1 MSASVLFDTPGPKA
15 RRRILLINVIG
26 ILLIAGLLFVVVA
39 GLAAKGQMD
48 PELWASLF
56 TSNAWVNF
64 LLPGLLNT
72 LKAAGLGIVLSVTF
86 GLAFGMGLLAQAKA
100 LRWFSTII
108 VEFFRAVPVLLM
120 IVFLNILL
128 ARTGMVNGTDSPFWA
143 VVISL
148 MLYNGSVIAELV
160 RSGVRNLPKGQR
172 EAGIAIGLTTTQS
185 LRLIEIPQAL
195 VAMLPALIGQ
205 FVVILKDSALG
216 YIIGF
221 TEFLF
226 FSRTFAA
233 ANGNM
238 LQALLLAAAVF
249 IIINFSL
256 GKLAEFVSRRLS
268 SRMPSAK
275 EGANPATD
283 IEAPITPPVA
293 PIDPK
298 V

>member
-15 RRRILLINVIG
+15 KQRILLINIIG
-26 ILLIAGLLFVVVA
+26 TLLIVGLLYLVIS

-48 PELWASLF
+48 GSLWASLF

-72 LKAAGLGIVLSVTF
+72 LKAAGLGIVLSVAF
-86 GLAFGMGLLAQAKA
+86 GLIFGMGLLAEVKA
-100 LRWFSTII
+100 LRWFSTVV

-120 IVFLNILL
+120 IVFFNILL
-128 ARTGMVNGTDSPFWA
+128 SRTGVVDGTDAPYWA

-148 MLYNGSVIAELV
+148 MLYNGSVVAELV

-172 EAGIAIGLTTTQS
+172 EAGIAIGLTGTQS

-226 FSRTFAA
+226 YARTFAS

-238 LQALLLAAAVF
+238 LQALLVAAAVF
-249 IIINFSL
+249 ILINFALS
-256 GKLAEFVSRRLS
+256 KLAEFVSRRLS
-268 SRMPSAK
+268 SRMPNEK
-275 EGANPATD
+275 PAAP
-283 IEAPITPPVA
+283 EADALLPLAVPPG
-293 PIDPK
+293 DGTK
-298 V
+298 

>member
-15 RRRILLINVIG
+15 KQRILVINVAG
-26 ILLIAGLLFVVVA
+26 ILLIAGLLYLVVS
-39 GLAAKGQMD
+39 GLAAKGQMA

-56 TSNAWVNF
+56 TSNAWANF
-64 LLPGLLNT
+64 LLPGLINT
-72 LKAAGLGIVLSVTF
+72 LKAAGLGIVLSVAF
-86 GLAFGMGLLAQAKA
+86 GLAFGMGLLADIKA
-100 LRWFSTII
+100 LRWFSTVV

-120 IVFLNILL
+120 IVFFNILL
-128 ARTGMVNGTDSPFWA
+128 ARTGIVNGTDAPFWA

-148 MLYNGSVIAELV
+148 MLYNGAVVAELV

-205 FVVILKDSALG
+205 FVVILKDTALG

-249 IIINFSL
+249 IVINFTL
-256 GKLAEFVSRRLS
+256 GKLAERVSRRLG
-268 SRMPSAK
+268 SRMPTVA
-275 EGANPATD
+275 GANPATD
-283 IEAPITPPVA
+283 IEAPIAPPTA
-293 PIDPK
+293 PIDPAR
-298 V
+298 